1 MNPLRR
7 LLLPLCLLGMAAAL
21 RAAGRDPGP
30 YDFFIPLIGGTW
42 VTPDFA
48 SQPGHLVH
56 QESTYAWDAAGQGIR
71 GDLYL
76 YEGKTLIDHE
86 IDSIVWS
93 PDAGRFVEKDGDT
106 LGNVKTGTSRV
117 ADGVLT
123 AEITISTPS
132 GQKAVIRSRLSIEGD
147 TATAKFF
154 HEAHAGAWL
163 QFLELKLKRKAPD
176 APSRGSS

>member
-7 LLLPLCLLGMAAAL
+7 LLLPLGLLGLPAAL
-21 RAAGRDPGP
+21 RSAERDPGP
-30 YDFFIPLIGGTW
+30 YAFFGPLLGGTW

-56 QESTYAWDAAGQGIR
+56 QESTYSRDPAGQGIR

-76 YEGKTLIDHE
+76 YEGETLIDHE

-93 PDAGRFVEKDGDT
+93 ADAGRFMEKDGDT

-117 ADGVLT
+117 EDGVLI
-123 AEITISTPS
+123 ADITISTPN
-132 GQKAVIRSRLSIEGD
+132 GQKAMVRSRLSLAGD
-147 TATAKFF
+147 TLTAKFF

-163 QFLELKLKRKAPD
+163 QFLELKLKRKP
-176 APSRGSS
+176 